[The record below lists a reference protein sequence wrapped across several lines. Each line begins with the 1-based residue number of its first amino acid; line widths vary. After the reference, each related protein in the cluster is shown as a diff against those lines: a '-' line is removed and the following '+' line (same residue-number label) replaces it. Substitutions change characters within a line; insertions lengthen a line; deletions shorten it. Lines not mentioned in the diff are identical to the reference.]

1 MEMYI
6 PDNLTFEHG
15 FISVDS
21 FGNEP
26 NYFLDSIFPDNIS
39 KNLPFLSEL
48 EKKETI
54 QICIDNKDEDRDK
67 DETKTTKKTNL
78 GRKKKE
84 ISAQNL
90 ENEKCH
96 DRFGKD
102 NLKSKIQNHY
112 ISFII
117 DYVNYILLFLG
128 YRKQFYKIS
137 YKDKIK
143 MNFSSLKDKNLGE
156 ILQKDVSPSFDK
168 VNCDE
173 NIKTFDEIKD
183 EPGVKDLFSENYLD
197 LFKNIYYKNKRYL
210 NLSNYGKDINIYLPN
225 KKIKMFE
232 DLLEKENKKDGNI
245 NKIRENKSNK
255 DYKEELIKAVEN
267 NYLKNLRI

>member
-1 MEMYI
+1 MSI
-6 PDNLTFEHG
+6 PDNLTYEYG
-15 FISVDS
+15 FISFDS
-21 FGNEP
+21 FENEP
-26 NYFLDSIFPDNIS
+26 NYVFDPIFPEDITN
-39 KNLPFLSEL
+39 NLSFLSEL
-48 EKKETI
+48 EKKDNI
-54 QICIDNKDEDRDK
+54 QICIDSKIEDRDK

-78 GRKKKE
+78 GRKKQE
-84 ISAQNL
+84 IRAQNL

-143 MNFSSLKDKNLGE
+143 MKFSSLKDKNIGE
-156 ILQKDVSPSFDK
+156 ILQNNVSPSFDK

-173 NIKTFDEIKD
+173 NKKTFDEIKD
-183 EPGVKDLFSENYLD
+183 KPGVKDLFSENYLD

-225 KKIKMFE
+225 KKIKMLE
-232 DLLEKENKKDGNI
+232 DLLEKENKKDGNV
-245 NKIRENKSNK
+245 KINK
-255 DYKEELIKAVEN
+255 DYKEELIKAVEK
-267 NYLKNLRI
+267 NYFKNLRI

>member
-1 MEMYI
+1 MYI
-6 PDNLTFEHG
+6 PDNLTCEYS
-15 FISVDS
+15 FISFDS
-21 FGNEP
+21 FENKP
-26 NYFLDSIFPDNIS
+26 NYVFDPIFPEDITN
-39 KNLPFLSEL
+39 NLSFLSEL
-48 EKKETI
+48 EKKDNI
-54 QICIDNKDEDRDK
+54 QICIDSKIEDRDK

-78 GRKKKE
+78 GRKKNE
-84 ISAQNL
+84 IRTQNL

-102 NLKSKIQNHY
+102 NLKSKIRNHY

-143 MNFSSLKDKNLGE
+143 MKFSSLKDKNIGE
-156 ILQKDVSPSFDK
+156 ILQNNVSPSFVK

-173 NIKTFDEIKD
+173 NKKTFDEIKD

-197 LFKNIYYKNKRYL
+197 LFRNIYYKNKRYL

-225 KKIKMFE
+225 KRIKMFE
-232 DLLEKENKKDGNI
+232 DLLEKENKKDGNV
-245 NKIRENKSNK
+245 NKIRENKINK

-267 NYLKNLRI
+267 NYFKNLRI

>member
-1 MEMYI
+1 MDMPY
-6 PDNLTFEHG
+6 NLTFEHG
-15 FISVDS
+15 FTSFDS
-21 FGNEP
+21 FGNEE
-26 NYFLDSIFPDNIS
+26 NYSLDLIYPENILN
-39 KNLPFLSEL
+39 NLPFRSE
-48 EKKETI
+48 EKGNI
-54 QICIDNKDEDRDK
+54 QICIDKEVKDRDK
-67 DETKTTKKTNL
+67 EETKSTNL

-84 ISAQNL
+84 IRVQNI

-96 DRFGKD
+96 DKFGKD

-137 YKDKIK
+137 HKDKIK
-143 MNFSSLKDKNLGE
+143 MNFSSLKDKNIGE
-156 ILQKDVSPSFDK
+156 ILKENVSPSFKK

-173 NIKTFDEIKD
+173 NEKTFNEIKD

-225 KKIKMFE
+225 KRIKMFE
-232 DLLEKENKKDGNI
+232 DLLEKENKKEDNI
-245 NKIRENKSNK
+245 NKIRENKNNK
-255 DYKEELIKAVEN
+255 DYKEELIKSVEN

>member
-1 MEMYI
+1 MYI
-6 PDNLTFEHG
+6 PDNLTCEYG
-15 FISVDS
+15 FISFDS
-21 FGNEP
+21 FENKP
-26 NYFLDSIFPDNIS
+26 NYVFDPIFPEDITN
-39 KNLPFLSEL
+39 NLSFLSEL
-48 EKKETI
+48 EKKDNI
-54 QICIDNKDEDRDK
+54 QIYIDSKIEDRDK
-67 DETKTTKKTNL
+67 DETKTTKKTNKKTNL

-84 ISAQNL
+84 IRAQNL

-102 NLKSKIQNHY
+102 NLKSRIQNHY

-143 MNFSSLKDKNLGE
+143 MKFSSLKDKNIGE
-156 ILQKDVSPSFDK
+156 ILQNNVSPSFDK

-173 NIKTFDEIKD
+173 NKKTFDEIKD
-183 EPGVKDLFSENYLD
+183 KPGVKDLFSENYLD

-225 KKIKMFE
+225 KKIKMLE
-232 DLLEKENKKDGNI
+232 DLLEKENKKDGNV
-245 NKIRENKSNK
+245 KINK
-255 DYKEELIKAVEN
+255 DYKEELIKAVEK
-267 NYLKNLRI
+267 NYFKNLRI